1 MQTPMTHHF
10 IGVPNGSPYIRKP
23 ATCAY
28 GESIYKNA
36 HITIVLPKIGS
47 KPAMHIPNSGKQS
60 RQNSL
65 KSHMS
70 PKYVPPCSK

>member
-10 IGVPNGSPYIRKP
+10 IGVPNGLPYIRKP

-36 HITIVLPKIGS
+36 HNTIVLPKIGS
-47 KPAMHIPNSGKQS
+47 KLVTRNPNSGE
-60 RQNSL
+60 
-65 KSHMS
+65 
-70 PKYVPPCSK
+70 